1 MQTEENFLY
10 SPAVLEFVRVGT
22 EYCRC
27 LEQCSEM
34 SRDSF
39 CKTMRALLPMV
50 YLKATMMPD
59 VPETEGW
66 NEPHLTEED
75 YEYVRCAMARLMEDQ
90 DDFLDVF
97 VEDFKYSEQPILCTV
112 SENLADVYQSLRELA
127 AVFSEEHSEAMM
139 AALYETMEE
148 FKLQWGQ
155 KLLGALRAIH
165 DLPI

>member
-1 MQTEENFLY
+1 MQTEDNFLY

-66 NEPHLTEED
+66 NEPSTS
-75 YEYVRCAMARLMEDQ
+75 VKVAII
-90 DDFLDVF
+90 FLS
-97 VEDFKYSEQPILCTV
+97 VEKGNCLSTFTC
-112 SENLADVYQSLRELA
+112 LR
-127 AVFSEEHSEAMM
+127 SSS
-139 AALYETMEE
+139 
-148 FKLQWGQ
+148 
-155 KLLGALRAIH
+155 
-165 DLPI
+165 